1 MYLPGILSTWLTD
14 LPINTERGCQQIE
27 ILIFSQTY
35 QFHIICVSPIIWIR
49 KGVSYFLVAE
59 DLMNAIAPF

>member
-35 QFHIICVSPIIWIR
+35 HILLYGIR